1 MPLDS
6 DLPRLGIVEDREH
19 EMPRLRASRFGGFTR
34 RPLLGFGLLGLL
46 ALGE

>member
-1 MPLDS
+1 MSLDS

-19 EMPRLRASRFGGFTR
+19 ERPRFRVPRFGGFTR
-34 RPLLGFGLLGLL
+34 RPLLGFGLLGPL